1 MVLLGFG
8 LHSPSALLFKMPH
21 SASYTL
27 LRLCVKAVKER
38 GSQEVRIPRFL
49 VETFSPLPCLLV
61 CQEVMEAL
69 H

>member
-1 MVLLGFG
+1 
-8 LHSPSALLFKMPH
+8 MPH

-38 GSQEVRIPRFL
+38 GSQEVRIPRFII
-49 VETFSPLPCLLV
+49 ESIYPLLCLLV